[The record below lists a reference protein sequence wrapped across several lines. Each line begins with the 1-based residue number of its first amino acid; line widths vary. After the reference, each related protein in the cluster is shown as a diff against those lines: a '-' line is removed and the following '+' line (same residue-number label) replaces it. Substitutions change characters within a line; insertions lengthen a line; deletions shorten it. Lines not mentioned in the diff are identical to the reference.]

1 MINMEGKFQTQIPNL
16 PILGNNRYEN
26 IFKLYVNE
34 NDQFC
39 YNLKSSVTFPNDI
52 DEEFIGFF
60 NLDTNAPWTT
70 ISYGIYGTIFLWWMI
85 TELNNITNPIDIPK
99 PGTIIKYI
107 KPEYVKQ
114 IVGQINNQSNG

>member
-1 MINMEGKFQTQIPNL
+1 MSLVTEFNDYRAKMNEK
-16 PILGNNRYEN
+16 ILAGDNKVIKR
-26 IFKLYVNE
+26 I
-34 NDQFC
+34 
-39 YNLKSSVTFPNDI
+39 
-52 DEEFIGFF
+52 F